1 MTEEQPLGFNIDNG
15 EIIDLGSP
23 PISIKDLKVT
33 VLLHLTTSTQARVT
47 VLDENGYRTE
57 SSRTINRQIGRPLV
71 VKLDEKGVYHLIEK

>member
-1 MTEEQPLGFNIDNG
+1 MTEEQPLGFNVDNG